1 MNDIENEINNMYE
14 EIVENKKFI
23 EKTQKNIKLPM
34 NQQTIK
40 SPLNQQAP
48 LNPPEKPLVGAIP
61 PSF

>member
-1 MNDIENEINNMYE
+1 MDTQKNNMYE

-48 LNPPEKPLVGAIP
+48 LNEKPLVGAIP

>member
-1 MNDIENEINNMYE
+1 
-14 EIVENKKFI
+14 
-23 EKTQKNIKLPM
+23 M

-40 SPLNQQAP
+40 SPLNQQTP